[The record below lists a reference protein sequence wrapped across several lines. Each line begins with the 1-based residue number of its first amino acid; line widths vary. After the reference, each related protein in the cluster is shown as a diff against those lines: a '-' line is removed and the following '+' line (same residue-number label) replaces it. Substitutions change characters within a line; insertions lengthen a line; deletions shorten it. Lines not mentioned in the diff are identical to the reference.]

1 MITSSAADAGAAVPP
16 ARNRTA
22 VDALAE
28 RHLDAH
34 LALDP
39 LMATYVGVP
48 GFDDQLPDL
57 SPDGLQALADLNQ
70 RTLRELS
77 QASPADVTDRVT
89 IAAMTERLTVQHEL
103 HELGLWLSELNNIDS
118 PVQSLRDAFD
128 LMPTGTAEEWSRIAS
143 RLSAVP
149 AAIEGYLESLRL
161 AASRGDV
168 SPRRQVEACITQC
181 EDNLGADGFF
191 AGFVAGAGS
200 TALHGSAP
208 ISEGLQADLDR
219 GANAAQAGYQQ
230 LRDFLA
236 EELLSQAPVA
246 DAVGAQRYPVLS
258 RKFLGAAVDLEETY
272 AWGLDEVARIDRLMA
287 ETAREIKSGATVSEA
302 IEALDADPARKLH
315 GTDQL
320 QTWMQERADEAVE
333 ALGRTHFDISEQVRR
348 LECRIAPTHTGVIY
362 YTGPSDD
369 FSRPGRMWWS
379 VPPGVTEFSTW
390 RELTTVYHEGVPG
403 HHLQVAQ
410 AVECKQLLNR
420 WRRLGAW
427 VSGHGEGWALY
438 AEWLMADLGYMDDPG
453 NRLGLLDGQSLR
465 AARVVIDIGVHC
477 QLPAPAE
484 VGGGAWTY
492 DKAWQFLTSHAN
504 MGTEF
509 LRYELERYL
518 GWPGQAPSYKIG
530 ERLWLQLR
538 DETRARQ
545 GADFDLKAFHRRALD
560 QGSLGL
566 DILRQAVLGAL

>member
-1 MITSSAADAGAAVPP
+1 MTPSSAGDARAAGVV
-16 ARNRTA
+16 ARDRTA

-28 RHLDAH
+28 RHLDAQ
-34 LALDP
+34 LELDP
-39 LMATYVGVP
+39 MAATFFGVP
-48 GFDDQLPDL
+48 GYDDRMPDL
-57 SPDGLQALADLNQ
+57 SPDGLQALADLNRQ
-70 RTLRELS
+70 TLRELRE
-77 QASPADVTDRVT
+77 ATPADETDKVT
-89 IAAMTERLTVQHEL
+89 IAAMTERLTVLDDL
-103 HELGLWLSELNNIDS
+103 HEQGMSLSELNNIAS
-118 PVQSLRDAFD
+118 PVQNLRDVFD
-128 LMPTGTAEEWSRIAS
+128 LMPTDTAEEWSRIAS
-143 RLSAVP
+143 RLSALP
-149 AAIEGYLESLRL
+149 TAIDGYLESLRL

-168 SPRRQVEACITQC
+168 APRRQVEACITQC

-191 AGFVAGAGS
+191 ATFVAGAG
-200 TALHGSAP
+200 GSGQ
-208 ISEGLQADLDR
+208 ISDGLQADLDR
-219 GANAAQAGYQQ
+219 GADAARAGYQR

-236 EELLSQAPVA
+236 EELLSQAPTA

-258 RKFLGAAVDLEETY
+258 RQFLGATVDLEETY
-272 AWGLDEVARIDRLMA
+272 DWGLAEVARIDRLMA
-287 ETAREIKSGATVSEA
+287 EAADEIKSGATVAEA
-302 IEALDADPARKLH
+302 IQVLDADPVRKLY
-315 GTDQL
+315 GPEQL
-320 QTWMQERADEAVE
+320 QAWMQERADAAIE
-333 ALGRTHFDISEQVRR
+333 ALGKSHFEISEQVRR

-379 VPPGVTEFSTW
+379 VPAGVTEFSTW

-410 AVECKQLLNR
+410 SVECKHLLNR
-420 WRRLGAW
+420 WRRLASW

-477 QLPAPAE
+477 ELPAPAE

-492 DKAWQFLTSHAN
+492 DKAWQFLTRHAN
-504 MGTEF
+504 MAPEF

-538 DETRARQ
+538 DETRARE

-560 QGSLGL
+560 LGGLGL
-566 DILRQAVLGAL
+566 DILRQAVLHEL

>member
-1 MITSSAADAGAAVPP
+1 MTPSSAGDARAAGAV
-16 ARNRTA
+16 ARDRTA

-28 RHLDAH
+28 RHLDAQ
-34 LALDP
+34 LELDP
-39 LMATYVGVP
+39 LAATFFGVP
-48 GFDDQLPDL
+48 GYDDRMSDL
-57 SPDGLQALADLNQ
+57 SPDGLQAQADLNRQ
-70 RTLRELS
+70 TLRELR
-77 QASPADVTDRVT
+77 QATSVDETDKVT
-89 IAAMTERLTVQHEL
+89 IAAMTERLTVLDDL
-103 HELGLWLSELNNIDS
+103 HEQGMSLSELNNIAS
-118 PVQSLRDAFD
+118 PVQNLRDVFD
-128 LMPTGTAEEWSRIAS
+128 LMPTDTAEEWSRIAS
-143 RLSAVP
+143 RLSALP
-149 AAIEGYLESLRL
+149 TAIDGYLESLRL

-168 SPRRQVEACITQC
+168 APRRQVEACITQC

-191 AGFVAGAGS
+191 ATFVAGAG
-200 TALHGSAP
+200 GSGQVSDA
-208 ISEGLQADLDR
+208 LQADLDR
-219 GANAAQAGYQQ
+219 GADAARAGYQR

-236 EELLSQAPVA
+236 QELLSQAPTA
-246 DAVGAQRYPVLS
+246 DAVGAERYPVLS
-258 RKFLGAAVDLEETY
+258 RQFLGAAVDLEETY
-272 AWGLDEVARIDRLMA
+272 AWGLTEVARIDRLMA
-287 ETAREIKSGATVSEA
+287 EAADEIKSGATVAEA
-302 IEALDADPARKLH
+302 IKVLDADPVRKLY
-315 GTDQL
+315 GPDQL
-320 QTWMQERADEAVE
+320 QAWMQERADAAIE
-333 ALGRTHFDISEQVRR
+333 ALGKSHFEISEQVRR

-379 VPPGVTEFSTW
+379 VPAGVTEFSTW

-410 AVECKQLLNR
+410 SVECKHLLNR
-420 WRRLGAW
+420 WRRLASW

-477 QLPAPAE
+477 GLPAPAE

-492 DKAWQFLTSHAN
+492 DKAWQFLTRHAN
-504 MGTEF
+504 MAPEF

-538 DETRARQ
+538 DETRARE

-560 QGSLGL
+560 LGGLGL
-566 DILRQAVLGAL
+566 DILRQAVLHEL

>member
-1 MITSSAADAGAAVPP
+1 MTPPP
-16 ARNRTA
+16 ATGIATSADNARDHTA

-28 RHLDAH
+28 RHLDAQ
-34 LALDP
+34 LQLDP
-39 LMATYVGVP
+39 LTATFIGVP
-48 GFDDQLPDL
+48 DFDDRMPDL
-57 SPDGLQALADLNQ
+57 SPAGLQALAELD
-70 RTLRELS
+70 RATLRELS
-77 QASPADVTDRVT
+77 QACPADDTDKVT
-89 IAAMTERLTVQHEL
+89 IAAMTERLKVHDDL
-103 HELGLWLSELNNIDS
+103 HELGLPLSELNNIAS
-118 PVQSLRDAFD
+118 PVQNLRDVFD
-128 LMPTGTAEEWSRIAS
+128 LMPTGTAEEWSRVAS

-168 SPRRQVEACITQC
+168 APRRQVQACITQC

-191 AGFVAGAGS
+191 AGFVAGAHDGS
-200 TALHGSAP
+200 GAVAQSLR
-208 ISEGLQADLDR
+208 ADLDR
-219 GANAAQAGYQQ
+219 GAQAAQAGYQQ

-236 EELLSQAPVA
+236 DELIGQAPTS
-246 DAVGAQRYPVLS
+246 DAAGVQRYQVVS
-258 RKFLGAAVDLEETY
+258 RQFLGAAVDLEETY
-272 AWGLDEVARIDRLMA
+272 AWGLGEVARIQRLMLQA
-287 ETAREIKSGATVSEA
+287 ADEIKSGSTVTEAIAVLDADPVRKLRGTEQLQAWMQEQADAA
-302 IEALDADPARKLH
+302 IEALA
-315 GTDQL
+315 GS
-320 QTWMQERADEAVE
+320 
-333 ALGRTHFDISEQVRR
+333 HFEISEQVRR

-379 VPPGVTEFSTW
+379 VPAGVTEFSTW

-410 AVECKQLLNR
+410 GVECKQLLNR
-420 WRRLGAW
+420 WRRLASW

-453 NRLGLLDGQSLR
+453 NRLGLLDAQSLR

-477 QLPAPAE
+477 GLPAPAE
-484 VGGGAWTY
+484 VGGGTWTY

-504 MGTEF
+504 MAPEF

-538 DETRARQ
+538 DETRARE

-560 QGSLGL
+560 LGSLGL
-566 DILRQAVLGAL
+566 DILWQAVLKEL

>member
-1 MITSSAADAGAAVPP
+1 MTPPPTSDAATAAGR
-16 ARNRTA
+16 ARDHTA

-28 RHLDAH
+28 RHLDAQ
-34 LALDP
+34 LELDP
-39 LMATYVGVP
+39 LAASFFGVP
-48 GFDDQLPDL
+48 GHDERMPDL
-57 SPDGLQALADLNQ
+57 SPAGLQAQAELNRQ
-70 RTLRELS
+70 TLRELR
-77 QASPADVTDRVT
+77 AATPADDTDKVT
-89 IAAMTERLTVQHEL
+89 IAAMTERLTVHDDL
-103 HELGLWLSELNNIDS
+103 YELGLTLSELNNIAS
-118 PVQSLRDAFD
+118 PVQNLRDVFD
-128 LMPTGTAEEWSRIAS
+128 LMPTGTAEEWSRIAG
-143 RLSAVP
+143 RLQALP
-149 AAIEGYLESLRL
+149 ATIEGYVESLRL
-161 AASRGDV
+161 AAGRGDV
-168 SPRRQVEACITQC
+168 APRRQVQACVVQC
-181 EDNLGADGFF
+181 EGNLGPDGFF
-191 AGFVAGAGS
+191 AGFVAGARDGGAPVPD
-200 TALHGSAP
+200 ALR
-208 ISEGLQADLDR
+208 ADLER
-219 GANAAQAGYQQ
+219 GAAAAQAGYQR

-236 EELLSQAPVA
+236 DELLAQAPAA

-258 RKFLGAAVDLEETY
+258 RQFLGATVDLAETY

-287 ETAREIKSGATVSEA
+287 EAADEIKSGSGVSEA
-302 IEALDADPARKLH
+302 IALLDADPVRKLY

-320 QTWMQERADEAVE
+320 QAWMQERADAAIE
-333 ALGRTHFDISEQVRR
+333 ALGTSHFEISEQVRR

-379 VPPGVTEFSTW
+379 VPAGVTEFSTW

-420 WRRLGAW
+420 WRRLASW

-477 QLPAPAE
+477 GFPAPAE
-484 VGGGAWTY
+484 VGGGDWTY
-492 DKAWQFLTSHAN
+492 DKAWQFLTNHAN

-518 GWPGQAPSYKIG
+518 GWPGQAPSYKVG
-530 ERLWLQLR
+530 ERLWLQVR
-538 DETRARQ
+538 DETRARE
-545 GADFDLKAFHRRALD
+545 GDAFDLKAFHRRALD
-560 QGSLGL
+560 LGSLGL
-566 DILRQAVLGAL
+566 DILRQAVLDEL

>member
-1 MITSSAADAGAAVPP
+1 MTPPSANNAVPAAGP
-16 ARNRTA
+16 ARHHTA

-28 RHLDAH
+28 RHLEAQ
-34 LALDP
+34 LELDP
-39 LMATYVGVP
+39 LTATFVGVP
-48 GFDDQLPDL
+48 DFDDRMPDL
-57 SPDGLQALADLNQ
+57 SPAGLLAQAELDRQ
-70 RTLRELS
+70 TLRQLR
-77 QASPADVTDRVT
+77 AATPADDTDKVT
-89 IAAMTERLTVQHEL
+89 IAAMTERLTVHDDL
-103 HELGLWLSELNNIDS
+103 YELGLTLSELNNISS
-118 PVQSLRDAFD
+118 PVQNLRDVFD
-128 LMPTGTAEEWSRIAS
+128 LMPTETAEQWSRIAS
-143 RLSAVP
+143 RLGAVP

-168 SPRRQVEACITQC
+168 APRRQVQACITQC
-181 EDNLGADGFF
+181 EDNLGPDGFF
-191 AGFVAGAGS
+191 AGFVAGARS
-200 TALHGSAP
+200 GSAAV
-208 ISEGLQADLDR
+208 SDGLRADLDR
-219 GANAAQAGYQQ
+219 GAQAAQAGYQR

-236 EELLSQAPVA
+236 DELIDQAPTA
-246 DAVGAQRYPVLS
+246 DPVGVQRYAVLS
-258 RKFLGAAVDLEETY
+258 RKFLGATVDLAETY
-272 AWGLDEVARIDRLMA
+272 AWGLDEVARIQRLMDEA
-287 ETAREIKSGATVSEA
+287 ADEIKSGATVSEA
-302 IEALDADPARKLH
+302 IGVLDADPVRKLR

-320 QTWMQERADEAVE
+320 QAWMQERADAAIE
-333 ALGRTHFDISEQVRR
+333 ALAGSHFEISEQVRR

-379 VPPGVTEFSTW
+379 VPAGVTEFSTW

-410 AVECKQLLNR
+410 AVACKQLLNQ
-420 WRRLGAW
+420 WRRLAAW

-453 NRLGLLDGQSLR
+453 DRLGLLDGQSLR

-477 QLPAPAE
+477 DFPAPAE
-484 VGGGAWTY
+484 VGGGSWTY

-509 LRYELERYL
+509 LRYELDRYL

-538 DETRARQ
+538 DETRARE
-545 GADFDLKAFHRRALD
+545 GADFSLKAFHRRALD
-560 QGSLGL
+560 LGSLGL
-566 DILRQAVLGAL
+566 DILRQAVLDEL

>member
-1 MITSSAADAGAAVPP
+1 MTPP
-16 ARNRTA
+16 SPTDVGTATGRTRNRTA
-22 VDALAE
+22 VDELAE
-28 RHLDAH
+28 RHLDAQ

-39 LMATYVGVP
+39 LIATFIGVP
-48 GFDDQLPDL
+48 GFDDKMPDL
-57 SPDGLQALADLNQ
+57 SPAGLQAVADLNRQ
-70 RTLRELS
+70 TLRELS
-77 QASPADVTDRVT
+77 EASPADDTDRVT
-89 IAAMTERLTVQHEL
+89 IAAMTERLTVQDEV
-103 HELGLWLSELNNIDS
+103 HELGLSLSALNNIDS
-118 PVQSLRDAFD
+118 PVQNLRDAFD
-128 LMPTGTAEEWSRIAS
+128 LMPTGTAEQWSRIAS

-168 SPRRQVEACITQC
+168 APRRQVEACITQC

-191 AGFVAGAGS
+191 AGFVTGARD
-200 TALHGSAP
+200 GSAAV
-208 ISEGLQADLDR
+208 SDGLRADLDR
-219 GANAAQAGYQQ
+219 GAQAAQAGYQR

-236 EELLSQAPVA
+236 DELINQAPAA

-287 ETAREIKSGATVSEA
+287 ETANEIKSGATVAEA
-302 IEALDADPARKLH
+302 INILDADPVRKLY

-320 QTWMQERADEAVE
+320 QAWMQERADAAIE
-333 ALGRTHFDISEQVRR
+333 ALGKTHFEISEQVRR

-379 VPPGVTEFSTW
+379 VPAGVTEFSTW

-410 AVECKQLLNR
+410 SVECKQLLNR
-420 WRRLGAW
+420 WRRLASW

-477 QLPAPAE
+477 ELPAPAE
-484 VGGGAWTY
+484 VGGGSWTY

-509 LRYELERYL
+509 LRYELDRYL
-518 GWPGQAPSYKIG
+518 GWPGQAPSYKVG

-538 DETRARQ
+538 DETRARE
-545 GADFDLKAFHRRALD
+545 GADFNLKAFHRRALD
-560 QGSLGL
+560 HGSLGL
-566 DILRQAVLGAL
+566 DILRQAVLGEL